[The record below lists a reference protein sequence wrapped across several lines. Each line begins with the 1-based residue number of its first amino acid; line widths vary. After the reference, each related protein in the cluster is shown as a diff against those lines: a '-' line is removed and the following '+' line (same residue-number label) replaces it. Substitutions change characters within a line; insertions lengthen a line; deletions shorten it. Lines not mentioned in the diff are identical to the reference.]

1 MNNKTI
7 TAGHAAA
14 ILTILIW
21 GTTFVSTKV
30 LLDYLGPVEILAAR
44 FALGWLALY
53 LVLPR
58 RLKVGDRKKELYFAA
73 AGLCGVTLYFL
84 LENIALTYSYTS
96 NISVILST
104 SPFTTALLSFW
115 VGDGE
120 KPGRRFFI
128 GFAIAIIGVFLIS
141 FSGNAEMRINPVGD
155 ILAVLAALVWSVYS
169 VLVKKINGF
178 GFHAF
183 QSTRRI
189 FMYGLLFMIPIPL
202 WSGFYWNSG
211 NLLQPIPLGN
221 LLFLGLGASALC
233 FVTWG
238 KAVQLLGVVRTSAYI
253 YTVPV
258 IAIIT
263 ALLILGEEITVMS
276 GLGAALAIGGLLV
289 SQMKWRRAA
298 ASQRKAAI
306 KPETGMG

>member
-1 MNNKTI
+1 MNNKATV
-7 TAGHAAA
+7 AGHAAA
-14 ILTILIW
+14 IITILIW

-30 LLDYLGPVEILAAR
+30 LLAYLGPVEILVAR

-53 LVLPR
+53 LVFPR
-58 RLKVGDRKKELYFAA
+58 RLKVGEPKKELYFAA

-84 LENIALTYSYTS
+84 LENIALTYSFTS

-115 VGDGE
+115 IGDGE

-141 FSGNAEMRINPVGD
+141 FSGSTELRIHPIGD
-155 ILAVLAALVWSVYS
+155 LLAVLAALVWSIYS

-178 GFHAF
+178 GYHAI

-189 FMYGLLFMIPIPL
+189 FMYGLLLMTPILL
-202 WSGFYWNSG
+202 WSGFHWDGGS
-211 NLLQPIPLGN
+211 LLQPIPLGN
-221 LLFLGLGASALC
+221 LFFLGLGASALC

-263 ALLILGEEITVMS
+263 ALMILGEKITLMS
-276 GLGAALAIGGLLV
+276 AIGAALAIGGLLV
-289 SQMKWRRAA
+289 SQVKWRRAA
-298 ASQRKAAI
+298 ANNRNVEA
-306 KPETGMG
+306 KPEPGV